1 MMYPQTMAFVRR
13 ALSLYTV
20 IALTAFCQS
29 SRSKANDE
37 KAVDAIRQLLA
48 KYTAALDA
56 ADVGLAAQVW
66 RTSPDVSLIHPGGH
80 ARGWEEVKQFY
91 NFFGS
96 AFSDRKLTAR
106 DVSVQINGE
115 TAWVLY
121 YWHFIGK
128 GKDGSTL
135 ETDGRESQIY
145 YKTGNRWQLIHAH
158 YSSPVKMP

>member
-1 MMYPQTMAFVRR
+1 MMYPQTMVFVRR

-145 YKTGNRWQLIHAH
+145 YKAGKRWQLPAAPR
-158 YSSPVKMP
+158 YDCN